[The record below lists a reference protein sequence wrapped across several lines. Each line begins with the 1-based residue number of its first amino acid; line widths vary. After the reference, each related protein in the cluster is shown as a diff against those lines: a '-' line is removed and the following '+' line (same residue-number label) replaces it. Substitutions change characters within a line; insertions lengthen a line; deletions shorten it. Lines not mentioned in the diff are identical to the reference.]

1 MNANQTLKMDRI
13 ALIRDRVEARAEYA
27 QDFELVPVACIEP
40 GTYVLSMIEETLASL
55 DSHEEIQ
62 LSGFAAQLDRIN
74 GEYDLLEGMHALDVA
89 EFIDASFEMA
99 GVSR

>member
-1 MNANQTLKMDRI
+1 MNANQTMKNERI

-27 QDFELVPVACIEP
+27 QDFELVPVACLEP

-55 DSHEEIQ
+55 DEQAEIK
-62 LSGFAAQLDRIN
+62 LEGFAAQLERISN
-74 GEYDLLEGMHALDVA
+74 EFDLRDGFNSMDVVD
-89 EFIDASFEMA
+89 FVDASFEIM